1 MGHSYG
7 DTTRLQACLD
17 RWRDGDALAREDL
30 LGQSRRRLRQLASK
44 MLKGY
49 PGVKSH
55 EETDD
60 VLQSALIR
68 LNRALEEVRPTTV
81 AGYIGLS
88 ALQIRRELLDLARHY
103 ARRPWPID
111 MGHEAQNSS
120 CTSPPAADPP
130 DQTAG
135 PETLAQWT
143 VAAGEAS
150 GIRLALLW
158 RSVHSRNRSST

>member
-1 MGHSYG
+1 
-7 DTTRLQACLD
+7 
-17 RWRDGDALAREDL
+17 
-30 LGQSRRRLRQLASK
+30 

-49 PGVKSH
+49 PAVKSH

-81 AGYIGLS
+81 ADYIGLS

-103 ARRPWPID
+103 ARRPWHID
-111 MGHEAQNSS
+111 MGHDAQNSS
-120 CTSPPAADPP
+120 STSPPAADPP

-135 PETLAQWT
+135 PATLAQWT
-143 VAAGEAS
+143 DFHRLVEKLPHEERQVFDSHFYGGLSIAETAVQLDMAERTVKRRWQSARLSLHKALHGGDAS
-150 GIRLALLW
+150 GASL
-158 RSVHSRNRSST
+158 